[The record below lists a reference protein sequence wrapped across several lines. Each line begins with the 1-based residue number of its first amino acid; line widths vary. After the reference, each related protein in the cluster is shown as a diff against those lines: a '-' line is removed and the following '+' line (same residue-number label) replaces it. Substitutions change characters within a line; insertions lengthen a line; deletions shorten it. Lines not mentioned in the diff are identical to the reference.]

1 MHILIYSAS
10 FAFSAVKILFYLCP
24 LVFVANFFLKKV
36 RFLLN
41 IMGTFGIIQTAIEM
55 AGI

>member
-1 MHILIYSAS
+1 MDQKQGQTTARCTLSA
-10 FAFSAVKILFYLCP
+10 ARCTLPSA
-24 LVFVANFFLKKV
+24 ANFLKKV

-41 IMGTFGIIQTAIEM
+41 IPAKYGIIQTAIEM